1 MKFKQFKYLNFHTR
15 KAYFLRYKLVP
26 MKAINTMRK
35 YFYLSVFTLLMSLK
49 VLGQS
54 NSRVITTGVPF
65 LLITPDARSAGM
77 GELGVATSADVYSQQ
92 WNPAKYV
99 FAEKSQGLGVSYTPY
114 LSKLV
119 DDIFLANIT
128 YYTKN
133 TERSAWGASLK
144 YFSLGDIQFNDLV
157 ANTIVQQG
165 IERPNEL
172 TLDIS
177 YGLKLNEKFSLAVAG
192 RFIRSDL
199 KLSSDVDATPASTL
213 GIDIAGFYRG
223 DVFDL
228 GDNKGRMRYG
238 MNISNIGPRLK
249 YDEGG
254 QKNYIPTNLRIGTG
268 LDLII
273 DANNTLNFNLELNKL
288 LVPSPVAVIENG
300 EIQGYQQPD
309 ITFLKGIFESFND
322 APGGFSEELK
332 EITWATG
339 IEYVFQD
346 SFALRTGY
354 FNESLE
360 KGSRRFLTLGA
371 GFRLDFA
378 NIDISYLFSTSKI
391 RNPLENTLRFSLTF
405 NLSGGDQLLND
416 SSAQ

>member
-1 MKFKQFKYLNFHTR
+1 
-15 KAYFLRYKLVP
+15 
-26 MKAINTMRK
+26 MKAINPMRK
-35 YFYLSVFTLLMSLK
+35 YFYLSVFILLMSLS

-213 GIDIAGFYRG
+213 GVDIATFYKG

-273 DANNTLNFNLELNKL
+273 DANNTLNFNLEFNKL

-360 KGSRRFLTLGA
+360 KGSRRFLTFGA

-416 SSAQ
+416 SSTQ

>member
-1 MKFKQFKYLNFHTR
+1 MRLPRYL
-15 KAYFLRYKLVP
+15 
-26 MKAINTMRK
+26 
-35 YFYLSVFTLLMSLK
+35 VFCFITALCANALNA
-49 VLGQS
+49 QS

-99 FAEKSQGLGVSYTPY
+99 FSEKSQGVGISYTPY

-128 YYTKN
+128 YFSKN

-144 YFSLGDIQFNDLV
+144 YFSLGDIQFNDLIG
-157 ANTIVQQG
+157 NTIVQQG

-177 YGLKLNEKFSLAVAG
+177 YGLLLNEKFSLAVAG

-199 KLSSDVDATPASTL
+199 KVSSDVDATPASTI
-213 GIDIAGFYRG
+213 GVDIAAYYQGE
-223 DVFDL
+223 VFDL
-228 GDNKGRMRYG
+228 GENKARMRHG
-238 MNISNIGPRLK
+238 INISNIGPRLK

-254 QKNYIPTNLRIGTG
+254 QKNYIPTNLRIGSG
-268 LDLII
+268 LDLIL
-273 DANNTLNFNLELNKL
+273 DTNNAINFNFELNKL
-288 LVPSPVAVIENG
+288 LVPSPIAVYGDSG
-300 EIQGYQQPD
+300 EFQGYQQPD
-309 ITFLKGIFESFND
+309 ITFLKGIFESFSD
-322 APGGFSEELK
+322 APGGFNEEMK

-339 IEYVFQD
+339 VEYVFQN

-371 GFRLDFA
+371 GFQLDFA
-378 NIDISYLFSTSKI
+378 AIDISYLFSTSRI
-391 RNPLENTLRFSLTF
+391 RNPLENTLRFSLNF
-405 NLSGGDQLLND
+405 NFSGGAQNADQLAAD
-416 SSAQ
+416 

>member
-1 MKFKQFKYLNFHTR
+1 
-15 KAYFLRYKLVP
+15 
-26 MKAINTMRK
+26 MKAIKPLRI
-35 YFYLSVFTLLMSLK
+35 YLYLPVFALLLSIT

-99 FAEKSQGLGVSYTPY
+99 FTEKSQGLGVSYTPY

-128 YYTKN
+128 FYTKN

-192 RFIRSDL
+192 RYIRSDL
-199 KLSSDVDATPASTL
+199 KLSSDVDATPASTM
-213 GIDIAGFYRG
+213 GVDIAAFYRG

-268 LDLII
+268 LDIII
-273 DANNTLNFNLELNKL
+273 DENNALNFNLELNKL
-288 LVPSPVAVIENG
+288 LVPSPIAVIENG
-300 EIQGYQQPD
+300 ELQGYQQPD

-405 NLSGGDQLLND
+405 NLSGGDELLND
-416 SSAQ
+416 SSVQ

>member
-1 MKFKQFKYLNFHTR
+1 MHI
-15 KAYFLRYKLVP
+15 KAFNLK
-26 MKAINTMRK
+26 KT
-35 YFYLSVFTLLMSLK
+35 YFYLSIVAFLVSLT
-49 VLGQS
+49 VLGQN

-99 FAEKSQGLGVSYTPY
+99 FAEQSQGIGVSYTPY

-128 YYTKN
+128 YFTKN

-144 YFSLGDIQFNDLV
+144 YFSLGDIQFNDLIG
-157 ANTIVQQG
+157 NTIVQQG

-172 TLDIS
+172 TLDVS

-199 KLSSDVDATPASTL
+199 KLSSDTDATPASTL
-213 GIDIAGFYRG
+213 GVDIAAFYQG
-223 DVFDL
+223 DIFDL
-228 GDNKGRMRYG
+228 GQNKARMRYG

-254 QKNYIPTNLRIGTG
+254 QKNYIPTNLRIGAG
-268 LDLII
+268 LNTII
-273 DANNTLNFNLELNKL
+273 DSNNALNFNLELNKL

-300 EIQGYQQPD
+300 EILGYQQPD

-339 IEYVFQD
+339 LEYVFQD

-378 NIDISYLFSTSKI
+378 TIDISYLFSTSKI

-405 NLSGGDQLLND
+405 NLSGGAELLNV
-416 SSAQ
+416 SSDQ

>member
-1 MKFKQFKYLNFHTR
+1 MRIYL
-15 KAYFLRYKLVP
+15 
-26 MKAINTMRK
+26 
-35 YFYLSVFTLLMSLK
+35 YLPVFTLLIGLK
-49 VLGQS
+49 VMGQN

-128 YYTKN
+128 YFTKN

-144 YFSLGDIQFNDLV
+144 YFSLGDIQFNDLIG
-157 ANTIVQQG
+157 NTIVQQG

-199 KLSSDVDATPASTL
+199 KLSSDVDATPASTI
-213 GIDIAGFYRG
+213 GVDIASFYQG

-228 GDNKGRMRYG
+228 GENKARMRYG
-238 MNISNIGPRLK
+238 LNISNIGPRLK

-254 QKNYIPTNLRIGTG
+254 QKNFIPTNLRIGTG
-268 LDLII
+268 LDII
-273 DANNTLNFNLELNKL
+273 FDSNNALNFNLELNKL

-300 EIQGYQQPD
+300 ELQGYQQPD

-339 IEYVFQD
+339 VEYVFQD

-378 NIDISYLFSTSKI
+378 TIDISYLFSTSKI

-405 NLSGGDQLLND
+405 NLSGGDALLND
-416 SSAQ
+416 SSTQ